1 MMRSKNERKS
11 DIDHLPMLTES
22 EAAYIAGFVD
32 ADGSIMI
39 QRFNKKYFRL
49 LVNVSNRDL
58 EVLQW
63 IHNKTG
69 FMGFMDERKHDLK
82 NKKWSRAYVLVLS
95 IQIAEWLLRQIEPY
109 MIVKRIQASWAL
121 YFCDLREK
129 TRCGGIKGARLYSEL
144 FPQFA
149 EIYFQMQR
157 LNRPNRTPKKESGE
171 LQGSPNANGEGN
183 LQPSLGKLRLVVPRK
198 VQRLTDEDATPISPT
213 RAPDPKGMK

>member
-1 MMRSKNERKS
+1 MRGKNERKAE
-11 DIDHLPMLTES
+11 IDHLPMLTEI

-39 QRFNKKYFRL
+39 QRFSKKYFRL
-49 LVNVSNRDL
+49 LVNVSNRNI

-63 IHNKTG
+63 IHLKTG
-69 FMGFMDERKHDLK
+69 CLGFIDTRKHDLK
-82 NKKWSRAYVLVLS
+82 NEKWSRAYALVLS

-121 YFCDLREK
+121 YFCDLRAS
-129 TRCGGIKGARLYSEL
+129 TRCGGIKGARLYSKL

-149 EIYFQMQR
+149 EIYWKMQE